1 MAKFKGTHLDQVQPM
16 LREEYEAVDEMTAEK
31 WWDALSDGVRKDED
45 LQIDLREG
53 RNLYYYTDE
62 GTLVRAVEEGKSI
75 QSYGV
80 HMNLLQK
87 SLNGRLFTRSADGK
101 TLRQVVTNPMRGFEV
116 GVSNESDE
124 WQLPNP
130 EPVKP
135 SAPSFWK
142 YLLYPFSSS
151 IREEFRI
158 YKEESEEYPDRL
170 KQFQWIKGFGPEA
183 DKNNLLS
190 EDFEESK
197 RLAEELE
204 RKREELERE
213 REELERKKRVE
224 IEKENYRKAHNERKE
239 RWDKDVTKMTLEE
252 FREYRENLY
261 STWSDYRGII
271 MNKHATVDDIYDL
284 ITRDVEVLMLMEQDM
299 DPKEHMAGRS
309 KLMSSLTVSLESG
322 GYYSLFKEFITVQQE
337 PWQKA
342 KELIKEEV
350 RKQFPENIAK
360 DVLKTHD
367 WNSREK
373 ERMDQEIRKVYKNL
387 RNQFREIG
395 VIFDTTQ
402 ITPEVANKMMVTKY
416 RNEGP
421 EAVKIFVNKVNPQ
434 SVQKDA
440 PQTQQ
445 PKKEQ
450 TKTGPTM

>member
-1 MAKFKGTHLDQVQPM
+1 MAKYTGTHLDQVQPK
-16 LREEYEAVDEMTAEK
+16 LRERHEAVDDMTAEK
-31 WWDALSDGVRKDED
+31 WWNALSDGVRKDKD

-53 RNLYYYTDE
+53 RNLYYYTDK
-62 GTLVRAVEEGKSI
+62 GTLVRALENEESLHESKLRI
-75 QSYGV
+75 K
-80 HMNLLQK
+80 LLSQ

-101 TLRQVVTNPMRGFEV
+101 TLRQVVTNPKRGFEV

-204 RKREELERE
+204 RKREELER
-213 REELERKKRVE
+213 KKRVE

-299 DPKEHMAGRS
+299 DPKEHIAGRS

-450 TKTGPTM
+450 TKTGLTM